1 MAIDYDRLRP
11 DFEAEMRL
19 PEWVQMGGDQ
29 QQQSPDISPFVSALK
44 KRMMKP
50 PDSGN
55 LGASMGGMMKGGSG
69 GGMQSL

>member
-29 QQQSPDISPFVSALK
+29 QQSPDVSPFVSALK

-50 PDSGN
+50 PEGGS
-55 LGASMGGMMKGGSG
+55 LGASMGGAMKSGSG